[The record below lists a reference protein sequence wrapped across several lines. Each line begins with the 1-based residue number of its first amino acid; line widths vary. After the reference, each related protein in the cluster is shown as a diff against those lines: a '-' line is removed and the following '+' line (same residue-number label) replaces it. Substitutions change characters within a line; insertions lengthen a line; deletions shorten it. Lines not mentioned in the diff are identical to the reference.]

1 MYSCVGTGCS
11 QSESGFSEFW
21 RFRSIADCTA
31 PAGPGIEGGE
41 SECGGGGGGIM
52 ETDLLGIGG
61 EEEVRVLRLQGRRK
75 EERSESSRSSD
86 SHGHGDSI
94 FSLNFLLGREMV

>member
-21 RFRSIADCTA
+21 RFRSIADCTD

-41 SECGGGGGGIM
+41 SECGGG
-52 ETDLLGIGG
+52 GIGG